1 MTVAN
6 VAILKDI
13 KKAHVVAF
21 KDWCREQPG
30 KQKGTLAALATVK
43 KRLSV
48 IKTLLSYAERND
60 LVESNV
66 AHSVTVGGGSKV
78 RQGGGRAHFEKSH
91 LATIFSSSIYSD
103 GHRPIAGGGEAAY
116 WIPLLAAMIGMR
128 LEGIGCPAGRRHQG
142 APLIGRCY
150 GHAKLR
156 S

>member
-1 MTVAN
+1 MQWKAEYQPTDQSAAEALLAVEQSVTVAN

-66 AHSVTVGGGSKV
+66 AHSVTVGGGFQGTPRG
-78 RQGGGRAHFEKSH
+78 RQGA
-91 LATIFSSSIYSD
+91 L
-103 GHRPIAGGGEAAY
+103 
-116 WIPLLAAMIGMR
+116 
-128 LEGIGCPAGRRHQG
+128 
-142 APLIGRCY
+142 
-150 GHAKLR
+150 
-156 S
+156 